1 MLQRLLATNNR
12 FVQLLATRST
22 KKRVNHGKRE
32 VFSQAARNSKEYIEQ
47 MKEEVTK
54 QRLVKDKKVYE

>member
-22 KKRVNHGKRE
+22 KKRANPGKRE

>member
-1 MLQRLLATNNR
+1 MATNNR
-12 FVQLLATRST
+12 FIQLLATRST
-22 KKRVNHGKRE
+22 KKRAPGKRE

-54 QRLVKDKKVYE
+54 